1 MIKTVSSLPRV
12 CDVLNENV
20 VDKKQQKIINY
31 MGQTFSSPSSDFCRM
46 STTTPGDLES
56 NFDETISITSVSTEQ
71 ICYDSVLNDREES
84 EIFDEDEEG
93 IVEAEEANEEEEE
106 DFCENKQQ
114 LKQQN
119 NKNNLQILRLKEKFF
134 GREIN
139 CFDVIIEDFNFYLNL
154 NDGNTKAFGFAKS
167 LNVDERLHVVCG
179 KIYNERKESS
189 SSNTIDETLSPTKI
203 NDDES
208 EEIFELINP
217 MDLAQLKIELNS
229 AGKESNLKLNI
240 NGINIHLEKEIV
252 SQLGPFFE
260 NQEVLN
266 DSSKAAIELILQ
278 NCNIEIKEPIKRCP
292 IKIRLGEVFIE
303 KGTNS
308 TIGE

>member
-1 MIKTVSSLPRV
+1 M
-12 CDVLNENV
+12 CN
-20 VDKKQQKIINY
+20 QK
-31 MGQTFSSPSSDFCRM
+31 
-46 STTTPGDLES
+46 S

-106 DFCENKQQ
+106 DFCENENNKQQ
-114 LKQQN
+114 KGQQN
-119 NKNNLQILRLKEKFF
+119 IKNNLQILRLKEKFF

-139 CFDVIIEDFNFYLNL
+139 CFDVIIEDFNFYLNS

-203 NDDES
+203 NDES

-229 AGKESNLKLNI
+229 VGKESNLKLNI

-278 NCNIEIKEPIKRCP
+278 NCNIEIKEPTKRCP